1 MEENDG
7 LSHFL
12 LSDVY
17 LNDEVLFS
25 FFLQLKNYCLQ
36 STLHPS
42 AAPLPCC
49 HRHYP
54 QLR

>member
-7 LSHFL
+7 LNHFL

-25 FFLQLKNYCLQ
+25 FFLQLK
-36 STLHPS
+36 
-42 AAPLPCC
+42 
-49 HRHYP
+49 
-54 QLR
+54 